1 MNCTWEG
8 SRWRALYETHPQTI
22 PLFMEK
28 LSSILAWSLVPQGLG
43 NADAEWTASSPSSY
57 MPTSTL
63 HPALLTPSVPVP
75 PPSPAGGAHGILQL
89 CGQELHRGGR
99 LEWLA

>member
-1 MNCTWEG
+1 MRLIPKLPPHSRKNCLPFW
-8 SRWRALYETHPQTI
+8 H
-22 PLFMEK
+22 
-28 LSSILAWSLVPQGLG
+28 WSLVPKGLG
-43 NADAEWTASSPSSY
+43 TADTEWTASSPSSY

-63 HPALLTPSVPVP
+63 RPALLTPSVPVP